1 MGFVTP
7 DIKTAYASMSAVQ
20 KADFLKTL
28 GIKNI
33 DDINSVNLYAAQ
45 EYLKSHNIQGALENN
60 SAWTKYNKAKAAWN
74 NYHDLY
80 TKANAQYHDLKD
92 IKNSAL
98 IKYTTLKNQAI
109 QNNGGKDLSAGQDA
123 QLRRQS
129 NYTTETITNAYQAEF
144 DADMLLDKCYQ
155 AVDAQRAGLIFGMQG
170 EFKLKG

>member
-92 IKNSAL
+92 IKNSAHRE
-98 IKYTTLKNQAI
+98 YLKLKKQAI
-109 QNNGGKDLSAGQDA
+109 QNNGGKDLRAPKDEE
-123 QLRRQS
+123 LREES
-129 NYTTETITNAYQAEF
+129 NYTTETITNADKAELA
-144 DADMLLDKCYQ
+144 ADMLLDKCHQ

-170 EFKLKG
+170 EFNLKA